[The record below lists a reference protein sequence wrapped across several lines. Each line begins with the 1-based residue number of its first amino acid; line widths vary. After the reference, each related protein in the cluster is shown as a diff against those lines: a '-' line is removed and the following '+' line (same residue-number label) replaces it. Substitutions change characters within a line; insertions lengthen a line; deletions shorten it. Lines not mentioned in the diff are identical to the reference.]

1 MTAQWNIEGE
11 YFESCNCDVVCA
23 CLVQNVPPRGRCDAA
38 MAFQVS
44 TGHYGDISLDGL
56 KSAVMISFPGPG
68 KMRDGNWTAALYIDD
83 SASKDQADA
92 LTEIFSGQA
101 GGPMAMISGLISN
114 FLGVKSVPIEFIMEG
129 NKRQLAIPNVMTID
143 IEAVTGRDGSDPLWV
158 TNAAHPVTSQL
169 SLACSNVYNYKDYN
183 LAWDV
188 SETNGHFAPFSW
200 HN

>member
-11 YFESCNCDVVCA
+11 YFESCNCDVVYA

-56 KSAVMISFPGPG
+56 KSAVMIPFPGPG
-68 KMRDGNWTAALYIDD
+68 MMRDGNWTAALYIND

-92 LTEIFSGQA
+92 LTDIFSGQA
-101 GGPMAMISGLISN
+101 GGPMAMISGLISS
-114 FLGVKSVPIEFIMEG
+114 FLGVKSVPIEFIIEG

-143 IEAVTGRDGSDPLWV
+143 VEAVTGRDGSDPLWL

-169 SLACSNVYNYKDYN
+169 SLACSNAYNYKDYN

>member
-1 MTAQWNIEGE
+1 MTAQWKIEGE
-11 YFESCNCDVVCA
+11 YFESCNCDVICA

-38 MAFQVS
+38 MAFRVDS
-44 TGHYGDISLDGL
+44 GSYGDTRLNGL

-68 KMRDGNWTAALYIDD
+68 KMRDGNWTAALYVDD
-83 SASKDQADA
+83 NASKDQAEA
-92 LTEIFSGQA
+92 LTAIFSGQA

-114 FLGVKSVPIEFIMEG
+114 FLGVKSVAIEFTMAG
-129 NKRQLAIPNVMTID
+129 NKRQLRIPEVMTID
-143 IEAVTGRDGSDPLWV
+143 IEAITGRDGSDPLWV

-169 SLACSNVYNYKDYN
+169 SLACSNAYQYKDYN